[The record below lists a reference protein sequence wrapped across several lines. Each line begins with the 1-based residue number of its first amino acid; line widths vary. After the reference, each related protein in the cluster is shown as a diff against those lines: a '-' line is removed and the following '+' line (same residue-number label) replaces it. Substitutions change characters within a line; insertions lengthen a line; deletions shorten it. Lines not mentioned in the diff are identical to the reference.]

1 MIIPTYESHR
11 NRVFVV
17 WPRSGQ
23 TEGVIPTGID
33 RRGIGVLSDGHA
45 CVDMCQGAV
54 PALLPFLVAQRGYS
68 CGAASALVLAATVA
82 SSIVQPLFGL
92 ASDRHSMPWLMPAG
106 LLLAG
111 VGLAVAG
118 LVHPYGL
125 TFAAITLSGLGVA
138 AYHPEASRYAN
149 YVSGRRRA
157 TGMSLFSVGGNAGFA
172 LGPLVV
178 TPLLLV
184 AGPPGTAGLLLPLA
198 VAALVSP
205 RELGRLRGF
214 RPAPAGGSG
223 EAAAPN
229 RWG

>member
-1 MIIPTYESHR
+1 MVPS
-11 NRVFVV
+11 
-17 WPRSGQ
+17 
-23 TEGVIPTGID
+23 GID
-33 RRGIGVLSDGHA
+33 RRGIGVLSAGHA

-68 CGAASALVLAATVA
+68 YGAASALVLAATVA

-92 ASDRHSMPWLMPAG
+92 ASDRRSMPWLMPAG
-106 LLLAG
+106 LLVAG
-111 VGLAVAG
+111 IGLAVAG

-138 AYHPEASRYAN
+138 AYHPEASPYAN

-184 AGPPGTAGLLLPLA
+184 ARPPGPAGRLPPPPGAPLA
-198 VAALVSP
+198 
-205 RELGRLRGF
+205 F
-214 RPAPAGGSG
+214 
-223 EAAAPN
+223 
-229 RWG
+229 